1 MSLKIIIGGDKM
13 VRDFQPSSANS
24 MSKRKGIRVLHVDDE
39 PTDLEITRIFL
50 RRDKNDDFEIV
61 GVLSAKEALKK
72 LKEERFDVIVSDYK
86 MPGMSG
92 LELLEELRSNGNA
105 VPFILFTGKG
115 GEEIAKEAVNKG
127 ADRYIT
133 KDGGPT
139 TQCRELARTIRELAK
154 ERRKSSLAQ

>member
-1 MSLKIIIGGDKM
+1 M
-13 VRDFQPSSANS
+13 VKDTQPQPASSKP
-24 MSKRKGIRVLHVDDE
+24 KRIRILHVDDE

-61 GVLSAKEALKK
+61 GVLSAEEALKK

-115 GEEIAKEAVNKG
+115 GEEIAKEAFDKG
-127 ADRYIT
+127 ADRYVT

-139 TQCRELARTIRELAK
+139 SQCSELARTIRGLAK
-154 ERRKSSLAQ
+154 E